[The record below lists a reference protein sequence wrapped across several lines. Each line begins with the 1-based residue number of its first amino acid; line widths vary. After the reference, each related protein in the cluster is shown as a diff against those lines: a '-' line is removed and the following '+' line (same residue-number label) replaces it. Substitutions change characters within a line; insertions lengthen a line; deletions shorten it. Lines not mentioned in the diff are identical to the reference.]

1 MNATSPIVVLDLGS
15 SKVAAIAARMS
26 DAGRLEVLSLA
37 YVQSRGIS
45 KGGVTDLEEAAKAI
59 DDVLGKIERHLK
71 FRVEDVWTNVP
82 TFAMLSLTGQ
92 AVAPLYPSP
101 RAIKRQDVHQVLT
114 NSKKLLIPDDRET
127 VWAVAREYIVDGQR
141 HIHHP
146 TGLQGSRLEV
156 VTHVVTAVTE
166 QIDVAEQAVSAS
178 RRTVAGMVPA
188 SLASGYATLSK
199 DGRDLG
205 AVIVD
210 VGGGKTEV
218 GVFID
223 GAYAYQAVVPI
234 GGINVSR
241 DIQQLL
247 HTDFDEA
254 ERLKADYSSALPD
267 TVSKTET
274 VDVMQQGQIR
284 PMQRYVLCQIV
295 ESRMREIFEHV
306 GAQLEKSGLEGGL
319 PKMAVLTGGG
329 SILRGTEELFEKTL
343 PQFKCKVA
351 QPKVEGKFA
360 GQVASPMLSTAV
372 GIARYSLESEGEEL
386 APVSGLS
393 GWQDRIRSWISRF

>member
-1 MNATSPIVVLDLGS
+1 MSDASPIVVLDLGS
-15 SKVAAIAARMS
+15 SKVAAIAARIGE
-26 DAGRLEVLSLA
+26 AGRLEVLSLA
-37 YVQSRGIS
+37 YGPSRGVS
-45 KGGVTDLEEAAKAI
+45 KGTVTDMEEAAKAI
-59 DDVLGKIERHLK
+59 DDAIAKIERHLR
-71 FRVEDVWTNVP
+71 FRVEEIWLNVP
-82 TFAMLSLTGQ
+82 TSTMLSLTGQ
-92 AVAPLYPSP
+92 AVSPLYPSP
-101 RAIKRQDVHQVLT
+101 RPIKRQDVHQVLT
-114 NSKKLLIPDDRET
+114 QSKKLLIPDDREI
-127 VWAVAREYIVDGQR
+127 VWSVPREYVVDGQR

-146 TGLQGSRLEV
+146 TGVSGSRLEV
-156 VTHVVTAVTE
+156 VTHIVTAAIKPVDE
-166 QIDVAEQAVSAS
+166 AEKAIKAG
-178 RRTVAGMVPA
+178 RRSIAGMVPA
-188 SLASGYATLSK
+188 SLASGFAVLSQE
-199 DGRDLG
+199 GRDLG
-205 AVIVD
+205 AVVVD

-267 TVSKTET
+267 TVSKSET
-274 VDVMQQGQIR
+274 VDVMQDGQLR

-306 GAQLEKSGLEGGL
+306 GAQLDKSGLEAGL

-329 SILRGTEELFEKTL
+329 SILKGTEELFEKTL
-343 PQFKCKVA
+343 PHFKCKVA
-351 QPKVEGKFA
+351 QPKVDGKFA

-372 GIARYSLESEGEEL
+372 GVARYALESEGEEL

-393 GWQDRIRSWISRF
+393 GWQDRIRGWISRF